1 MLICFEFCLLDEL
14 KGNPFWG
21 IELYI
26 VFDEWSRRDES
37 RVSMFNYERIVR
49 LLVEEELV
57 DIVVLA
63 LNQMKYIRGVQPSS
77 EIYRLIIYSF
87 VKSDQFVD
95 ALFHLKVMEDNE
107 MKPCASIYNGL
118 IKLYAKNGLYDEM
131 VKCEEGTYKIVI
143 SKKMDLEASTVMA
156 MLEAYASFGDLEKM
170 EKIYRTVMRL
180 KPRVYLNDDLIR
192 KVVVVYVENYMF
204 SKLDNMGII
213 LYSRIGNTNIVW
225 CLRML
230 SHACLLS

>member
-131 VKCEEGTYKIVI
+131 VKCVKR
-143 SKKMDLEASTVMA
+143 
-156 MLEAYASFGDLEKM
+156 M
-170 EKIYRTVMRL
+170 E
-180 KPRVYLNDDLIR
+180 
-192 KVVVVYVENYMF
+192 
-204 SKLDNMGII
+204 
-213 LYSRIGNTNIVW
+213 
-225 CLRML
+225 
-230 SHACLLS
+230 